1 METILMLLG
10 IIVLSLM
17 CIGFIT
23 SITATLLF
31 FRAITKQ
38 DREQS
43 E

>member
-23 SITATLLF
+23 SITASIIF
-31 FRAITKQ
+31 FRAIIKQ
-38 DREQS
+38 DSEQS